1 MGETMSATQPLIRLE
16 NITIRYRIPT
26 EPIRTFKEYAI
37 RALQGKVRHRDF
49 LALSGLSLDI
59 MPGEV
64 MGIIGQNGAGKS
76 TLLKVI
82 ARVLHPNEGRVVVRG
97 RVAPLLDLN
106 AGFHAELT
114 GRENIFLNGAILG
127 FTYRQMQQKYA
138 RIVEFSGLEEY
149 IEAPMRTYSS
159 GMWTRLGFSVAA
171 DERPDILL
179 VDEVLAVG
187 DESFQRKSYERIRRF
202 QEEGTTI
209 VLISHSMPQVKD
221 LCTRAAWLHH
231 GRLQTSGD
239 PAAVIETYL
248 KNCT

>member
-1 MGETMSATQPLIRLE
+1 VNAAQPLIHLE

-49 LALSGLSLDI
+49 LALSGLNLDI

-82 ARVLHPNEGRVVVRG
+82 ARVLHPNLGRVVVRG

-114 GRENIFLNGAILG
+114 GRENIYLNGAILG

-138 RIVEFSGLEEY
+138 HIVEFSGLEEY

-159 GMWTRLGFSVAA
+159 GMWTRLGFSVAT

-187 DESFQRKSYERIRRF
+187 DESFQRKSYERIRQF
-202 QEEGTTI
+202 QEDGTTI
-209 VLISHSMPQVKD
+209 VLISHSMPQIKD
-221 LCTRAAWLHH
+221 LCTRATWLQH
-231 GRLQTSGD
+231 GQLKICGD
-239 PAAVIETYL
+239 PAAVIDTYL
-248 KNCT
+248 KNCP

>member
-1 MGETMSATQPLIRLE
+1 MITPQPLIQLE

-26 EPIRTFKEYAI
+26 EPIHTFKEYAI
-37 RALQGKVRHRDF
+37 RALQGKVSHRDF
-49 LALSGLSLDI
+49 LALNGVNLEI

-82 ARVLHPNEGRVVVRG
+82 ARVLQPNAGRVVVRG
-97 RVAPLLDLN
+97 RLAPLLDLN
-106 AGFHAELT
+106 AGFHPELT
-114 GRENIFLNGAILG
+114 GHENIFLNGAILG
-127 FTYRQMQQKYA
+127 FSYRQMQQKYA

-159 GMWTRLGFSVAA
+159 GMWTRLGFAVAT

-187 DESFQRKSYERIRRF
+187 DESFQRKSYQRIRQF

-221 LCTRAAWLHH
+221 LCTRAAWLQH
-231 GRLQTSGD
+231 GQLQTCGN
-239 PAAVIETYL
+239 PAEVIETYL
-248 KNCT
+248 KNCA